1 MRQMNMKVI
10 IKIAGHLVVLLI
22 MSAPVFA
29 ERVLIERIVAV
40 VDDDAIFL
48 SDVDQ
53 ATKQFLI
60 QRGMTDVGDAQR
72 AEIEKTALKE
82 LINSRLILAKANRL
96 GITASF
102 SEIEKMIDRAIDD
115 NMKALGGKKTFE
127 HQLAAEGFTIDT
139 LKQLYRDQI
148 RNKMLVDRV
157 LASEIDRRS
166 LRISDEE
173 LVATY
178 EKRISAMPRRPPV
191 IHLASI
197 YFAFDSSENAKANA
211 SAKIEDLYR
220 RVRNG
225 EDFQELTKEYSEDGT
240 AETGGYLGW
249 LPLEDLSDERF
260 AEAASKLAIGEVSE
274 PVLTSY
280 GYHLIQLVGHND
292 ENGEVELR
300 HLLIH
305 VEAGD
310 DDIQE
315 VFKRASEVHAEV
327 MAGADFSEMAKKHSD
342 DPGTASSGGDLGWLK
357 QDDLPEFFRDVLE
370 TMVVGDVSQVLR
382 EPSGFRIVKLLEQE
396 DARPFTF
403 DEVKD
408 ELRKVV
414 QEKKIADMYDSYITG
429 LRDEFYVEIR
439 VN

>member
-1 MRQMNMKVI
+1 MKVA
-10 IKIAGHLVVLLI
+10 IKIAGHLAVLLM

-53 ATKQFLI
+53 AAKQFLI

-72 AEIEKTALKE
+72 VEIEKVALKE

-96 GITASF
+96 GIRASF
-102 SEIEKMIDRAIDD
+102 SEIEKMVDRAIDD
-115 NMKALGGKKTFE
+115 NMKALGGKETFE
-127 HQLAAEGFTIDT
+127 RQLAAEGFTIDT

-166 LRISDEE
+166 LRISEEE
-173 LVATY
+173 LLAKY
-178 EKRISAMPRRPPV
+178 EERISAMPLRPPV

-197 YFAFDSSENAKANA
+197 YFAFDSSENAKASA
-211 SAKIEDLYR
+211 SGKIEDLYR

-240 AETGGYLGW
+240 AKNGGYLGW
-249 LPLEDLSDERF
+249 LPLEDLSDKRF
-260 AEAASKLAIGEVSE
+260 ADAASKLAIGEVSE
-274 PVLTSY
+274 PVFTSY
-280 GYHLIQLVGHND
+280 GYHLIQLVGRNE
-292 ENGEVELR
+292 ENREVELR

-327 MAGADFSEMAKKHSD
+327 VAGADFSEMAKEHSD

-408 ELRKVV
+408 ELRKSV
-414 QEKKIADMYDSYITG
+414 QEKKIADMYDSYIAG